1 MAGDMLCAVTGPQ
14 RDIEDADRSMGYV
27 NPGHQR
33 LSGPA
38 VSLVPQLPRIQ
49 SHHQITRR
57 ARSFSLPHHVDGED

>member
-27 NPGHQR
+27 I
-33 LSGPA
+33 SGPA